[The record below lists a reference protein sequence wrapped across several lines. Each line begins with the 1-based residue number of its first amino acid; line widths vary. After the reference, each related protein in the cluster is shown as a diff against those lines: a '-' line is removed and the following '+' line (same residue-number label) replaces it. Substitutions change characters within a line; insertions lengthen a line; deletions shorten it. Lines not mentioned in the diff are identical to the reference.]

1 MEKFLLITGTIAYL
15 ALAKLIEKSRLDLQ
29 VEVRALKCT
38 VAALMT
44 TDFIAHKLNDELSD
58 EFSLSGE
65 EIIVIPGLCK
75 GSLEPIARATG
86 CLVRRG
92 PKDLKDLPSFLK
104 GEHSPKPSSP
114 EQEQVEKTPSFQILA
129 EIVDAHEMSLS
140 QIMVMA
146 HYYRENGA
154 DIIDIGGD
162 VAQSFSHLREVIGTL
177 KSEGFKVSIDSLL
190 EEDIR
195 TANRAGVDLV
205 LSLNSHNLE
214 LAKILDCPAVL
225 IPDDGEDLN
234 SLYRN
239 LETLTKWNTPFVIDP
254 ILPPLTMGLTE
265 GIVRYRQLR
274 REFPECSLLM
284 GLGNVTELVDADST
298 GINALMVGIAAEL
311 KINYLLTTEV
321 SHRARGVV
329 REMSMARR
337 LMNRAM
343 LEGRIPK
350 HMDYSLLTIKDPFG
364 NSFEASELREMQEAI
379 KDKNYRIFVDDRS
392 IYIFNNVQFFAGT
405 SAEELFSRL
414 CIKDS
419 AHAFYLGR
427 ELGKAELALQ
437 LGKKYVQDDSLRW
450 GYLEKYISM
459 KKQETIEGN

>member
-1 MEKFLLITGTIAYL
+1 MITGTIAYR
-15 ALAKLIEKSRLDLQ
+15 ALVKLIEKSRLDLQ

-44 TDFIAHKLNDELSD
+44 TDFIAHKLSD

-75 GSLEPIARATG
+75 GSLEPIVRATG
-86 CLVRRG
+86 RLVRRG

-104 GEHSPKPSSP
+104 DEHPKPSSP
-114 EQEQVEKTPSFQILA
+114 EQEQVEKTPPFQILA
-129 EIVDAHEMSLS
+129 EIVDAHEMSLA
-140 QIMVMA
+140 QIMDRA
-146 HYYRENGA
+146 RYYRENGA

-162 VAQSFSHLREVIGTL
+162 VAQSFPHLRDVIGTL

-195 TANRAGVDLV
+195 AANLAGVDLV

-239 LETLTKWNTPFVIDP
+239 LETLTKWNTPFIMDP

-265 GIVRYRQLR
+265 GIVRYRRLR

-284 GLGNVTELVDADST
+284 GLGNVTELIDADST

-329 REMSMARR
+329 REISLARR
-337 LMNRAM
+337 LMNRAI

-364 NSFEASELREMQEAI
+364 NSFEATELREMQEAI
-379 KDKNYRIFVDDRS
+379 KDKNYRIFVADRS
-392 IYIFNNVQFFAGT
+392 IYIFNNLHFFEGT

-450 GYLEKYISM
+450 GYLDGQSSVEL
-459 KKQETIEGN
+459 

>member
-1 MEKFLLITGTIAYL
+1 MYVIKGVATMEKFLLITGTIAYR
-15 ALAKLIEKSRLDLQ
+15 ALVKLIEKSRLDLQ

-44 TDFIAHKLNDELSD
+44 TDFIARKLSD

-65 EIIVIPGLCK
+65 EIIVIPGLGK
-75 GSLEPIARATG
+75 GSLEPIVQATG

-104 GEHSPKPSSP
+104 GEHNLKTSSP
-114 EQEQVEKTPSFQILA
+114 EQEQVDKISSFLILA
-129 EIVDAHEMSLS
+129 EIVDAHEMSLA
-140 QIMVMA
+140 QIMERA

-162 VAQSFSHLREVIGTL
+162 VAQSFSHLRDVIRAL

-195 TANRAGVDLV
+195 AANRAGVDLV
-205 LSLNSHNLE
+205 LSLNTHNLE

-239 LETLTKWNTPFVIDP
+239 LETLTKWNTPYIIDP

-265 GIVRYRQLR
+265 GIVRYRRLR

-284 GLGNVTELVDADST
+284 GLGNVTELIDADST

-311 KINYLLTTEV
+311 KIDYLLTTEV

-329 REMSMARR
+329 REISLARR
-337 LMNRAM
+337 LMNRAI

-364 NSFEASELREMQEAI
+364 NSFEAAELREMQEAI

-392 IYIFNNVQFFAGT
+392 IYIFNDLHFFEGT

-450 GYLEKYISM
+450 GYM
-459 KKQETIEGN
+459 NRETIEGN

>member
-1 MEKFLLITGTIAYL
+1 MIHDKGVAAMVKFLLITGTIAYRSL
-15 ALAKLIEKSRLDLQ
+15 MNLIEKSKLNLQ
-29 VEVRALKCT
+29 VEVVALKCT

-44 TDFIAHKLNDELSD
+44 TDFIAHKLCDEC
-58 EFSLSGE
+58 SLNGE

-75 GSLEPIARATG
+75 GSLEPLTKATG
-86 CLVRRG
+86 CKIWRG

-104 GEHSPKPSSP
+104 GEHSPKPSLL
-114 EQEQVEKTPSFQILA
+114 EMEKNDKNPPFKILA
-129 EIVDAHEMSLS
+129 EIVNAHEMSLA
-140 QIMVMA
+140 QIIEKA

-162 VAQSFSHLREVIGTL
+162 VAQSFPHLCDVIKTL

-195 TANRAGVDLV
+195 AANQAGVDLV
-205 LSLNSHNLE
+205 LSLNSHNLG
-214 LAKILDCPAVL
+214 LAKILNCPVVL

-239 LETLTKWNTPFVIDP
+239 LETLTKWNTPFIIDP
-254 ILPPLTMGLTE
+254 ILPPLTIGLTE
-265 GIVRYRQLR
+265 GIVRYHRLR

-311 KINYLLTTEV
+311 NINYLLTTEV
-321 SHRARGVV
+321 SHRARGVI
-329 REMSMARR
+329 REISLARR

-364 NSFEASELREMQEAI
+364 NSFEASELREMHEVI
-379 KDKNYRIFVDDRS
+379 KDKNYRIFVDDHF
-392 IYIFNNVQFFAGT
+392 IYVFNHEHFFNGT
-405 SAEELFSRL
+405 SAEELFSKL

-450 GYLEKYISM
+450 GYIDGKSQM
-459 KKQETIEGN
+459 IEGN

>member
-1 MEKFLLITGTIAYL
+1 MEKFLLITGTIAYR
-15 ALAKLIEKSRLDLQ
+15 ALMKLIEKLKLDLQ
-29 VEVRALKCT
+29 VEVRALQCT

-44 TDFIAHKLNDELSD
+44 TDFIAHKLSA

-75 GSLEPIARATG
+75 GSLEPIARTTG
-86 CLVRRG
+86 CLIRRG

-104 GEHSPKPSSP
+104 GEHNPKPSSL
-114 EQEQVEKTPSFQILA
+114 EQEQVEITPPFQILA
-129 EIVDAHEMSLS
+129 EIVDAHEMSLA
-140 QIMVMA
+140 QIVERA

-162 VAQSFSHLREVIGTL
+162 VAQSFSHLREVIRTL

-195 TANRAGVDLV
+195 VANQAGVDLV

-239 LETLTKWNTPFVIDP
+239 LETLTKWNTPFIIDP

-265 GIVRYRQLR
+265 GIVRCRQLR

-284 GLGNVTELVDADST
+284 GLGNVTELIDADST

-329 REMSMARR
+329 REVSLARR
-337 LMNRAM
+337 LMNRAI

-364 NSFEASELREMQEAI
+364 NSFEAFELKEMQEVI

-392 IYIFNNVQFFAGT
+392 IYIFNNGHFFEGT

-437 LGKKYVQDDSLRW
+437 LGKKYVQDDSLSW
-450 GYLEKYISM
+450 GYLDGQSPVE
-459 KKQETIEGN
+459 Q